1 MKVIRTE
8 KHIIYSN
15 DKYYDLIKHYCKISK
30 DLYNQAN
37 YIIRQEFCNN
47 HKWIRYDN
55 NLIKLLRENE
65 EFNNIDKLP
74 CVQCSQQIL
83 RLLDKNWKS
92 FFKLIKDW
100 KKNPSKYLGRPKLPK
115 YKNKNGF
122 NILIFTNQNCKLK
135 DEFIVFPKKKKG
147 FKIKTKVDNIQQ
159 VRVIPKSNHLIIEVV
174 YYKEIQEFKELE
186 SKRIIG
192 IDLGLNNFATIA
204 NNCNLQTFIINGKSL
219 KSMNKYWNKLNSN
232 YQEIAK
238 RMNNKNSTNK
248 LHKLVL
254 KRNNKMNDFMHK
266 SSKYIVNY
274 CLKNNI
280 DTIVIGRNNNWKQK
294 INIGR
299 INNQSFTQI
308 SHQSFI
314 NKLQYKC
321 IENGINFILTEESYT
336 SKTSFLDK
344 ELPQKH
350 EKYIGN
356 RIKRGLFSN
365 GKNLINAD
373 LNGAFQI
380 IRKVFDEVEIPV
392 NRGFVFNPIKV
403 NV

>member
-15 DKYYDLIKHYCKISK
+15 NKYYDLIKHYCKISK

-83 RLLDKNWKS
+83 KLLDTNWKS

-100 KKNPSKYLGRPKLPK
+100 KKNPLKYLGRPKLPK

-135 DEFIVFPKKKKG
+135 DGFIVFPKKMKG
-147 FKIKTKVDNIQQ
+147 FKLKTKVDNIQQ

-248 LHKLVL
+248 LHKLVF

-280 DTIVIGRNNNWKQK
+280 DTIVIGRNNHWKQK

>member
-15 DKYYDLIKHYCKISK
+15 DKYYDLIKYYCKISK
-30 DLYNQAN
+30 DLYNQTN

-83 RLLDKNWKS
+83 KLLDKNWKS
-92 FFKLIKDW
+92 FFKSIKDW
-100 KKNPSKYLGRPKLPK
+100 KKNHSKYLGRPKLPK

-135 DEFIVFPKKKKG
+135 DEFIVFPKKMKG
-147 FKIKTKVDNIQQ
+147 FKLKTKVDNIQQ

>member
-1 MKVIRTE
+1 M
-8 KHIIYSN
+8 
-15 DKYYDLIKHYCKISK
+15 
-30 DLYNQAN
+30 
-37 YIIRQEFCNN
+37 
-47 HKWIRYDN
+47 
-55 NLIKLLRENE
+55 
-65 EFNNIDKLP
+65 
-74 CVQCSQQIL
+74 
-83 RLLDKNWKS
+83 
-92 FFKLIKDW
+92 
-100 KKNPSKYLGRPKLPK
+100 
-115 YKNKNGF
+115 
-122 NILIFTNQNCKLK
+122 
-135 DEFIVFPKKKKG
+135 KG
-147 FKIKTKVDNIQQ
+147 FKLKTKVDNIQQ

>member
-15 DKYYDLIKHYCKISK
+15 DKYYDLIKYYCKISK
-30 DLYNQAN
+30 DLYNQTN

-135 DEFIVFPKKKKG
+135 DEFIVFPKKMKG
-147 FKIKTKVDNIQQ
+147 FKLKTKVDNIQQ

-232 YQEIAK
+232 YQEIEK

>member
-15 DKYYDLIKHYCKISK
+15 DKYYDLIKYYCKISK
-30 DLYNQAN
+30 DLYNQTN

-135 DEFIVFPKKKKG
+135 DEFIVFPKKMKG
-147 FKIKTKVDNIQQ
+147 FKLKTKVDNIQQ